1 MEKRYIGGYNMS
13 ELDMFNEDLNKFV
26 DMNDDWDLTP
36 EDYYSEFSKVCSKY
50 LESSSVPYS
59 LLREL
64 IMEEYPC
71 EEYYMQML
79 MDVYSLYNIGD
90 DFLEILQQLI
100 ENGYCKE
107 YQQHTHTL
115 IKEHIKDNYVI
126 AYRGE
131 FTTGEKG
138 NLDYKQSVSYSLD
151 YDKAKFF
158 ATRFNMLPLTKSI
171 VYTVK
176 VPIEDVL
183 AYIEREDEIVCVPTC
198 MGGKMEV
205 IKEESFL

>member
-1 MEKRYIGGYNMS
+1 MDDSIRLEEEWRTFT
-13 ELDMFNEDLNKFV
+13 DML
-26 DMNDDWDLTP
+26 DDWDLAP
-36 EDYYSEFSKVCSKY
+36 EDYYKAFSDMCINYDNTSC
-50 LESSSVPYS
+50 VPYS
-59 LLREL
+59 ICSVL
-64 IMEEYPC
+64 IEDEFPC

-79 MDVYSLYNIGD
+79 MDVYSDYNIGE
-90 DFLEILQQLI
+90 DFLDLLQKLI
-100 ENGYCKE
+100 DEGYCTE
-107 YQQHTHTL
+107 YQKKTHEL
-115 IKEHIKDNYVI
+115 IKDNIQDGFVI

-131 FTTGEKG
+131 YAIEDKG

-151 YDKAKFF
+151 YEQAKFF

-176 VPIEDVL
+176 VSVKDVL
-183 AYIEREDEIVCVPTC
+183 AYIDREDEVVCLPIC